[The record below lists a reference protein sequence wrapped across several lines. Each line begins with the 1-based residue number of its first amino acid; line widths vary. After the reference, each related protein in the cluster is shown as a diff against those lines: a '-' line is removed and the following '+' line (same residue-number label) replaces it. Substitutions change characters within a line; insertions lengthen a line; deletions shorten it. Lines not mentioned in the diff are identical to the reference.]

1 LGATTPSNVPVAKS
15 SVDVDWDDEDEATHI
30 FDKGDDLLA
39 GRAQSA
45 PLPAAGA
52 PPPSMSMKSTLLG
65 LTPPPGLL
73 QSTSPG
79 TLPPPAPRLS
89 PTPPAGLPPPS
100 LGTLPPP
107 PSTLQGLGSAARS
120 IPPPPGSPSISS
132 PPMMGSGPAAATVPP
147 ARPGGSGRPALGAS
161 MPPRSMEATALL
173 RPAQGSAMLWIILG
187 VVAAVMLG
195 LFFLFMPPRT
205 GRIAINV
212 NDAKGAA
219 VGRVEIFVDGRKQC
233 DTAPCI
239 VEGQTPGAHEVKILA
254 DGFELPG
261 AQAVSVESRKDSMVA
276 FTLTTASKGT
286 GVRVGG
292 TQPGVKLYVDDKEI
306 GPLPQ
311 DYREM
316 SPGDHVVKIVGSERY
331 QPIERRVSLEKDKIE
346 DLGTVT
352 LRVLKGK
359 ATVSL
364 STPGARVFL
373 ISGTDRRE
381 LPMLPIS
388 VDIDT
393 SKNWAL
399 QASRVGYLDYNQP
412 ISFDDGQAEKTYV
425 VALDPKTGSA
435 VGNAWA
441 PAVPQALSQ
450 PAYVAPAPRPA
461 PAPAPAPQPAVASG
475 GGGGGG
481 GGGGE
486 AFLNINSLP
495 PSTCF
500 LDGKPLGATPKVHV
514 SVTPGTHQVKFVNSE
529 QGLTKTITVSVK
541 SGEVGAAITKLGY

>member
-1 LGATTPSNVPVAKS
+1 
-15 SVDVDWDDEDEATHI
+15 
-30 FDKGDDLLA
+30 
-39 GRAQSA
+39 
-45 PLPAAGA
+45 
-52 PPPSMSMKSTLLG
+52 
-65 LTPPPGLL
+65 
-73 QSTSPG
+73 
-79 TLPPPAPRLS
+79 
-89 PTPPAGLPPPS
+89 
-100 LGTLPPP
+100 
-107 PSTLQGLGSAARS
+107 
-120 IPPPPGSPSISS
+120 
-132 PPMMGSGPAAATVPP
+132 
-147 ARPGGSGRPALGAS
+147 
-161 MPPRSMEATALL
+161 MEATALL
-173 RPAQGSAMLWIILG
+173 RPAQGSAMRWGILAA
-187 VVAAVMLG
+187 VAAVVVG
-195 LFFLFMPPRT
+195 AILFFIPRT
-205 GRIAINV
+205 GRIVVNV
-212 NDAKGAA
+212 NDPKGAA
-219 VGRVEIFVDGRKQC
+219 VGRVDIFVDGRKQC

-239 VEGQTPGAHEVKILA
+239 VEQSAGGHEVKVLA
-254 DGFELPG
+254 DGYELPS
-261 AQAVSVESRKDSMVA
+261 AQGVNVESHKDAMVS
-276 FTLTTASKGT
+276 FVLTTASKGT
-286 GVRVGG
+286 GIRVGG

-316 SPGDHVVKIVGSERY
+316 TAGDHVVKIVGSERY
-331 QPIERRVSLEKDKIE
+331 QPIERRVSIEKDKIE

-399 QASRVGYLDYNQP
+399 QASRIGYLDYNQP

-435 VGNAWA
+435 VGNSWA
-441 PAVPQALSQ
+441 PAVPQAPQ
-450 PAYVAPAPRPA
+450 PAYAAPAQAPAPRPA
-461 PAPAPAPQPAVASG
+461 PVQAPQPAVASG
-475 GGGGGG
+475 GGGA
-481 GGGGE
+481 GGE

-500 LDGKPLGATPKVHV
+500 VDGKPLGATPKVHV
-514 SVTPGTHQVKFVNSE
+514 SVSPGTHQVKFVNAE

-541 SGEVGAAITKLGY
+541 AGEVGAAITKLGY

>member
-1 LGATTPSNVPVAKS
+1 MRWA
-15 SVDVDWDDEDEATHI
+15 
-30 FDKGDDLLA
+30 
-39 GRAQSA
+39 
-45 PLPAAGA
+45 
-52 PPPSMSMKSTLLG
+52 
-65 LTPPPGLL
+65 
-73 QSTSPG
+73 
-79 TLPPPAPRLS
+79 
-89 PTPPAGLPPPS
+89 
-100 LGTLPPP
+100 
-107 PSTLQGLGSAARS
+107 
-120 IPPPPGSPSISS
+120 
-132 PPMMGSGPAAATVPP
+132 
-147 ARPGGSGRPALGAS
+147 
-161 MPPRSMEATALL
+161 
-173 RPAQGSAMLWIILG
+173 ILG
-187 VVAAVMLG
+187 VVAAVVVG
-195 LFFLFMPPRT
+195 AILFFIPRT
-205 GRIAINV
+205 GRIVVNV
-212 NDAKGAA
+212 NDPKGAA
-219 VGRVEIFVDGRKQC
+219 VGRVDIFVDGRKQC

-239 VEGQTPGAHEVKILA
+239 VEQSAGAHEVKVLA
-254 DGFELPG
+254 DGFELPS
-261 AQAVSVESRKDSMVA
+261 AQGVNVESHKDAMVSFVLA
-276 FTLTTASKGT
+276 AASKGT
-286 GVRVGG
+286 GIRVGG

-316 SPGDHVVKIVGSERY
+316 TPGDHVVKIVGSERY

-435 VGNAWA
+435 VGNTWA
-441 PAVPQALSQ
+441 PAVPQAAAQ
-450 PAYVAPAPRPA
+450 PAYVAPASAPRPA
-461 PAPAPAPQPAVASG
+461 PVQAAAPQPAVASG

-500 LDGKPLGATPKVHV
+500 VDGKPLGATPKVHV
-514 SVTPGTHQVKFVNSE
+514 SVTPGTHQVKFVNAE

-541 SGEVGAAITKLGY
+541 AGEVGAAITKLGY